1 MPNPSEYAVWSDEER
16 ALWDE
21 IGPLILKLY
30 LKGGENG
37 LTMLPTEVQ
46 VLGNW
51 EYFNRS
57 ATEYLRTY
65 RLHTLV
71 GINET
76 TRKQTIENIDEWIQ
90 NGEPLDML
98 VKRLDPLFGPERAE
112 RIAVTEV
119 TRVYAEGNLSSW
131 RATGLVGGKRWNT
144 AVDDLVCPICAPLDG
159 MEVDMDEGFTVDFTA
174 LPHEVVFEMVEG
186 EDGVYNWNGHFIK
199 RVEKFGA
206 TYFEIGLDGPPA
218 HPRCRCWLTPVV
230 SEEMLREEIRGILQ

>member
-1 MPNPSEYAVWSDEER
+1 MPNPRDYAFWSDEER

-21 IGPLILKLY
+21 IGPLILRLY

-37 LTMLPTEVQ
+37 LTMLPAELQ
-46 VLGNW
+46 VLVNW

-57 ATEYLRTY
+57 ATEYLRNY

-90 NGEPLDML
+90 NGEPLEML

-159 MEVDMDEGFTVDFTA
+159 MVVEMDGNGFTT
-174 LPHEVVFEMVEG
+174 
-186 EDGVYNWNGHFIK
+186 EDGEGIT
-199 RVEKFGA
+199 A
-206 TYFEIGLDGPPA
+206 PPA
-218 HPRCRCWLTPVV
+218 HVNCRCWLTPVV
-230 SEEMLREEIRGILQ
+230 SEDLLREEIRGILQ